1 MTTITE
7 YLTMVAELQQQ
18 CGRPESRV
26 GWKYDSYEAMV
37 LAEGREFTTNPRPKG
52 VRQRK
57 MKECYSNCFH
67 FCWDRDTVD
76 RYVYCEGYAINMIPT
91 LHAWVFDTETGEL
104 IDPTWKQQETNVYYG
119 IEFPFMF
126 AVGRCLKT
134 ETYGLIA
141 GDYMVGCPMLKEGA
155 VWLAKENS
163 STTTPPS

>member
-7 YLTMVAELQQQ
+7 YLTIMAELQQQ
-18 CGRPESRV
+18 CGRPEARV

-57 MKECYSNCFH
+57 MKECYTNAFQ
-67 FCWDRDTVD
+67 FVWNEDAD
-76 RYVYCEGYAINMIPT
+76 RYAYCEGYAVNMIPT

-104 IDPTWKQQETNVYYG
+104 IDPTWKEQETNVYYG

-126 AVGRCLKT
+126 VMKT
-134 ETYGLIA
+134 IMEAGTYGVI
-141 GDYMVGCPMLKEGA
+141 GNDYVFDCQMLKKGGA
-155 VWLAKENS
+155 VWR
-163 STTTPPS
+163 STPGGKGG